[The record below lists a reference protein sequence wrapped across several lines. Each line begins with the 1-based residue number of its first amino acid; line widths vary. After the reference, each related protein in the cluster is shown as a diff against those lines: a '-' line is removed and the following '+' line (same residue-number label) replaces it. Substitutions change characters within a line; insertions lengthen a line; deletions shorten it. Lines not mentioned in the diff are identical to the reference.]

1 MIKTRKQPTEVEKM
15 INVQDVTKKFQD
27 KKVYVTALK
36 HVSFDVQKG
45 EVVGLLGENG
55 AGKTTLLRTIAT
67 LLTPTYGTISVAGYD
82 TVKNPEE
89 VKKKMGVLFGGETG
103 LYDRLTARENLEYF
117 ATLYGL
123 SKHETKVRID
133 ELAKMFGMKDYLNR
147 KVVGFSKG
155 MRQKVA
161 IARTLIHN
169 PDIILFDEPTTGLD
183 ITSSNVFRQ
192 LVHQLKRDGKTII
205 FSSHI
210 MEEVTMLCDTV
221 AMMHKGELVHHGS
234 LEALYKAEDSRDLNY
249 IFMSKL
255 VRGNNDYV
263 S

>member
-1 MIKTRKQPTEVEKM
+1 MEMIEIQE
-15 INVQDVTKKFQD
+15 VTKQFRD
-27 KKVYVTALK
+27 KKKFVTALK
-36 HVSFDVQKG
+36 HVTFTIEKG
-45 EVVGLLGENG
+45 ETVGLLGENG

-67 LLTPTYGTISVAGYD
+67 LLTPTEGHIKVDGYD
-82 TVKNPEE
+82 TVKNADEI
-89 VKKKMGVLFGGETG
+89 KKGLGVLFGGETG

-117 ATLYGL
+117 AMLYGL

-133 ELAKMFGMKDYLNR
+133 ELSKMFGMRDYLNR
-147 KVVGFSKG
+147 KVGDFSKG

-192 LVHQLKRDGKTII
+192 LVHQLKKEGKTII

-210 MEEVTMLCDTV
+210 MEEVSMLCDSV
-221 AMMHKGELVHHGS
+221 AMMHKGELIYHGN
-234 LEALYKAEDSRDLNY
+234 LEELYQTEESRDLNY

-255 VRGNNDYV
+255 VRGNDTYA

>member
-1 MIKTRKQPTEVEKM
+1 MIE
-15 INVQDVTKKFQD
+15 INEVTKRFKD
-27 KKVYVTALK
+27 KKISITALK
-36 HVSFDVQKG
+36 HVKFTVNKG
-45 EVVGLLGENG
+45 QVVGLLGENG

-67 LLTPTYGTISVAGYD
+67 LLTPTEGNVKVAGYD
-82 TVKNPEE
+82 TLKNPEE
-89 VKKKMGVLFGGETG
+89 VKKRIGVLFGGETG

-117 ATLYGL
+117 AALYGL

-133 ELAKMFGMKDYLNR
+133 ELARMFGMRDYLNR
-147 KVVGFSKG
+147 KVGGFSKG

-169 PDIILFDEPTTGLD
+169 PEIILFDEPTTGLD

-210 MEEVTMLCDTV
+210 MEEVSMLCDSV
-221 AMMHKGELVHHGS
+221 AMMHKGELVYHGD
-234 LEALYKAEDSRDLNY
+234 LNELYKLEGSQDLNY

-255 VRGNNDYV
+255 VRGNETYA

>member
-1 MIKTRKQPTEVEKM
+1 MIQIQE
-15 INVQDVTKKFQD
+15 VTKKYQD

-36 HVSFDVQKG
+36 HVSFSIQKG

-67 LLTPTYGTISVAGYD
+67 LINPTEGNVVVDGFD
-82 TVKNPEE
+82 TVKHPNEI
-89 VKKKMGVLFGGETG
+89 KKQVGVLFGGETG

-133 ELAKMFGMKDYLNR
+133 DLAKMFGMKDYLDR
-147 KVVGFSKG
+147 KVGGFSKG

-192 LVHQLKRDGKTII
+192 LVHQLKREGKTII

-210 MEEVTMLCDTV
+210 MEEVSMLCNTV
-221 AMMHKGELVHHGS
+221 AMMHKGELVYHGN
-234 LEALYKAEDSRDLNY
+234 LEDLYQSEGSRDLNY

-255 VRGNNDYV
+255 VRGNEHYA

>member
-1 MIKTRKQPTEVEKM
+1 MIQ
-15 INVQDVTKKFQD
+15 INEVTKQFKD
-27 KKVYVTALK
+27 KQKYVTALK
-36 HVSFDVQKG
+36 HVTFEVKKG

-67 LLTPTYGTISVAGYD
+67 LLTPTEGNVLVGVYD
-82 TVKNPEE
+82 TVKNPNDI
-89 VKKKMGVLFGGETG
+89 KKRMGVLFGGETG

-123 SKHETKVRID
+123 GKHQTKVRIED
-133 ELAKMFGMKDYLNR
+133 LAKMFGMRDYLDR
-147 KVVGFSKG
+147 KVGGFSKG

-192 LVHQLKRDGKTII
+192 LVHQLKQ
-205 FSSHI
+205 
-210 MEEVTMLCDTV
+210 
-221 AMMHKGELVHHGS
+221 
-234 LEALYKAEDSRDLNY
+234 
-249 IFMSKL
+249 
-255 VRGNNDYV
+255 
-263 S
+263 

>member
-1 MIKTRKQPTEVEKM
+1 MIEIQG
-15 INVQDVTKKFQD
+15 VTKQFKD
-27 KKVYVTALK
+27 KNKYVTALK
-36 HVSFDVQKG
+36 HVSFSVKEGQ
-45 EVVGLLGENG
+45 VVGLLGENG

-67 LLTPTYGTISVAGYD
+67 LLTPTDGEVSVAGYD
-82 TVKNPEE
+82 TIKNPNE
-89 VKKKMGVLFGGETG
+89 VKKRIGVLFGGETG

-117 ATLYGL
+117 SGLYGL

-133 ELAKMFGMKDYLNR
+133 DLSKMFGMRDYLNR
-147 KVVGFSKG
+147 KVSGFSKG

-192 LVHQLKRDGKTII
+192 LVHQLKREGKTII

-210 MEEVTMLCDTV
+210 MEEVSMLCDSV
-221 AMMHKGELVHHGS
+221 ALMHKGELVYQGD
-234 LEALYKAEDSRDLNY
+234 LETLYKSEGSRDLNY

-255 VRGNNDYV
+255 VRGNEHYA

>member
-1 MIKTRKQPTEVEKM
+1 
-15 INVQDVTKKFQD
+15 
-27 KKVYVTALK
+27 
-36 HVSFDVQKG
+36 
-45 EVVGLLGENG
+45 
-55 AGKTTLLRTIAT
+55 LLRTIAT
-67 LLTPTYGTISVAGYD
+67 LLNPTAGHVSVAGYD
-82 TVKNPEE
+82 TIKNPNEI
-89 VKKKMGVLFGGETG
+89 KKRIGVLFGGETG

-117 ATLYGL
+117 ALLYGL

-133 ELAKMFGMKDYLNR
+133 DLAKMFGMRDYLNR
-147 KVVGFSKG
+147 KVGGFSKG

-169 PDIILFDEPTTGLD
+169 PEIILFDEPTTGLD

-205 FSSHI
+205 LSSHI
-210 MEEVTMLCDTV
+210 MEEVSMLCDDV
-221 AMMHKGELVHHGS
+221 AMMHKGELVYHGN
-234 LEALYKAEDSRDLNY
+234 LEELYNAEGSRDLNY

-255 VRGNNDYV
+255 VRGDETYV

>member
-1 MIKTRKQPTEVEKM
+1 MLQMIQ
-15 INVQDVTKKFQD
+15 INEVTKQFKD
-27 KKVYVTALK
+27 KQKYVTALK
-36 HVSFDVQKG
+36 HVTFEVKKG

-67 LLTPTYGTISVAGYD
+67 LLTPTEGNVLVGVYD
-82 TVKNPEE
+82 TVKNPNDI
-89 VKKKMGVLFGGETG
+89 KKRMGVLFGGETG

-123 SKHETKVRID
+123 GKHQTKVRIED
-133 ELAKMFGMKDYLNR
+133 LAKMFGMKDYLDR
-147 KVVGFSKG
+147 KVGGFSKG

-192 LVHQLKRDGKTII
+192 LVHQLKHEGKTIV

-210 MEEVTMLCDTV
+210 MEEVSMLCDSV
-221 AMMHKGELVHHGS
+221 AMMHKGELVYHGN
-234 LEALYKAEDSRDLNY
+234 LEDLYQLEGTDDLNY

-255 VRGNNDYV
+255 VRGGEDYA

>member
-1 MIKTRKQPTEVEKM
+1 MIQ
-15 INVQDVTKKFQD
+15 INEVTKQFKD
-27 KKVYVTALK
+27 KQKYVTALK
-36 HVSFDVQKG
+36 HVTFEVKKG

-67 LLTPTYGTISVAGYD
+67 LLTPTEGNVLVGVYD
-82 TVKNPEE
+82 TVKNPNDI
-89 VKKKMGVLFGGETG
+89 KKRMGVLFGGETG

-123 SKHETKVRID
+123 GKHQTKVRIED
-133 ELAKMFGMKDYLNR
+133 LAKMFGMKDYLDR
-147 KVVGFSKG
+147 KVGGFSKG

-192 LVHQLKRDGKTII
+192 LVHQLKHEGKTIV

-210 MEEVTMLCDTV
+210 MEEVSMLCDSV
-221 AMMHKGELVHHGS
+221 AMMHKGELVYHGN
-234 LEALYKAEDSRDLNY
+234 LEDLYQLEGTDDLNY

-255 VRGNNDYV
+255 VRGGEDYA

>member
-1 MIKTRKQPTEVEKM
+1 MINTRNQTERGVKM
-15 INVQDVTKKFQD
+15 IQINEVTKQFKD
-27 KKVYVTALK
+27 KQKYVTALK
-36 HVSFDVQKG
+36 HVTFEVKKG

-67 LLTPTYGTISVAGYD
+67 LLTPTEGNVLVGVYD
-82 TVKNPEE
+82 TVKNPNDI
-89 VKKKMGVLFGGETG
+89 KKRMGVLFGGETG

-123 SKHETKVRID
+123 GKHQTKVRIED
-133 ELAKMFGMKDYLNR
+133 LAKMFGMKDYLDR
-147 KVVGFSKG
+147 KVGGFSKG

-192 LVHQLKRDGKTII
+192 LVHQLKREGKTIV

-210 MEEVTMLCDTV
+210 MEEVSMLCDSV
-221 AMMHKGELVHHGS
+221 AMMHKGELVYHGN
-234 LEALYKAEDSRDLNY
+234 LEDLYQIEGTDDLNY

-255 VRGNNDYV
+255 VRGGEDYA

>member
-1 MIKTRKQPTEVEKM
+1 MIEIHE
-15 INVQDVTKKFQD
+15 VTKTFKD

-36 HVSFDVQKG
+36 HVTFKVKKG
-45 EVVGLLGENG
+45 QVVGLLGENG
-55 AGKTTLLRTIAT
+55 AGKTTLLRSIAT
-67 LLTPTYGTISVAGYD
+67 LLTPSTGSITVGEHD
-82 TVKNPEE
+82 TLKNPDEI
-89 VKKKMGVLFGGETG
+89 KKKIGVLFGGETG

-117 ATLYGL
+117 ASLYGL

-133 ELAKMFGMKDYLNR
+133 DLAKMFGMKDYLNR
-147 KVVGFSKG
+147 KVSGFSKG

-169 PDIILFDEPTTGLD
+169 PEIILFDEPTTGLD

-192 LVHQLKRDGKTII
+192 LVHQLKREGKTII

-210 MEEVTMLCDTV
+210 MEEVSMLCDSV
-221 AMMHKGELVHHGS
+221 AMMHKGELVYHGD
-234 LEALYKAEDSRDLNY
+234 LEELYKSEGSKDLNY

-255 VRGNNDYV
+255 VRGNEHYA

>member
-1 MIKTRKQPTEVEKM
+1 MIKTRNQLIEVEAM
-15 INVQDVTKKFQD
+15 IEIQEVTKKFQD
-27 KKVYVTALK
+27 KKVHITALK
-36 HVSFDVQKG
+36 HVTFNIKKG

-67 LLTPTYGTISVAGYD
+67 LLTPTDGNVSVAGHD

-89 VKKKMGVLFGGETG
+89 VKKKIGVLFGGETG

-117 ATLYGL
+117 AMLYGL

-147 KVVGFSKG
+147 KVGGFSKG

-169 PDIILFDEPTTGLD
+169 PEIILFDEPTTGLD

-192 LVHQLKRDGKTII
+192 LVHQLKREGKTII

-234 LEALYKAEDSRDLNY
+234 LEALYMEEGSRDLNY

-255 VRGNNDYV
+255 VRGNHHYA